1 MNHSIIICG
10 MDEKSLETVLHL
22 QNLVR
27 SETSAVE
34 TPAPNSVPFVSSQD
48 VNGSACRKKSH
59 LDVTSYVYLQTHEGF
74 IACNLSTK
82 ITNIECLTFPVILC
96 FRGGSA
102 NMGGTG
108 AAAAA
113 CSSAVSSS
121 SGSVPIRPGGDV
133 AVVPRVP
140 RVAYIGPG
148 ASPVEVG
155 EVTCGRLIR

>member
-1 MNHSIIICG
+1 

-34 TPAPNSVPFVSSQD
+34 TPAPNSIPFVSSQD
-48 VNGSACRKKSH
+48 VNGSACGKKLH
-59 LDVTSYVYLQTHEGF
+59 LDVTSINEYLLPHEGF

-82 ITNIECLTFPVILC
+82 ITNTCIECRTFPVKLC

-148 ASPVEVG
+148 ASPAEVG
-155 EVTCGRLIR
+155 EVTFGRFKR

>member
-34 TPAPNSVPFVSSQD
+34 TPAPNSIPFVSSQD
-48 VNGSACRKKSH
+48 VNGSACGKRLH
-59 LDVTSYVYLQTHEGF
+59 LDLTSNEYLLPHEGF

-82 ITNIECLTFPVILC
+82 ITNIECRTFPVILC

-148 ASPVEVG
+148 ASPADVG
-155 EVTCGRLIR
+155 EVTFGRLIR